1 MSAELSQTE
10 KSSAVVATQGDG
22 DDAVVAIESSAA
34 KKRQSLSDIF
44 TIVSFRYD
52 FMKAASRISFISFVR
67 HVSLYISKRE

>member
-10 KSSAVVATQGDG
+10 KSSAVVAAQGDG
-22 DDAVVAIESSAA
+22 DNAVAVVESSAA

-52 FMKAASRISFISFVR
+52 FTKAAFCISLLVSFGI
-67 HVSLYISKRE
+67 LCFKIKTDC